1 MKDKLLF
8 FLKIMGYALN
18 MKHKT
23 LVIPT
28 LFSQL
33 VGIENLE

>member
-1 MKDKLLF
+1 
-8 FLKIMGYALN
+8 MGYALN

-28 LFSQL
+28 FFCQL
-33 VGIENLE
+33 VGIENFEEHFIFKIKFA